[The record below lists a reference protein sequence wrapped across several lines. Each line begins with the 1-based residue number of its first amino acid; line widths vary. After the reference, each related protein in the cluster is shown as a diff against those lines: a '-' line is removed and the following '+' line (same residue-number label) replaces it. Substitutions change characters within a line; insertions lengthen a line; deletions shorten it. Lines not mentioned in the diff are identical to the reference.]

1 MSGDWWVFIFLMVVM
16 KAPIAYL
23 AGVVWYACKA
33 PDPPEPALNLAVEPE
48 SEPGP
53 PQCPWRQPRRRPSGP
68 RSPHGG
74 RVTRATRTWHA

>member
-1 MSGDWWVFIFLMVVM
+1 MSGDWWLFIFLMVVM

-48 SEPGP
+48 PGP
-53 PQCPWRQPRRRPSGP
+53 PRCPWQPLGRRPSV
-68 RSPHGG
+68 HGVRRASRHPCNAHVA
-74 RVTRATRTWHA
+74 RVI

>member
-33 PDPPEPALNLAVEPE
+33 PDPPEPAR
-48 SEPGP
+48 EPGRGTGARASAMP
-53 PQCPWRQPRRRPSGP
+53 VAAAAARTGLARGARTGAAL
-68 RSPHGG
+68 
-74 RVTRATRTWHA
+74 TRATRAWHA